1 MIDDIITNMMLYAK
15 NACLWA
21 LLNSETANPKPKPN
35 LSPNPK
41 VGSGLGL

>member
-1 MIDDIITNMMLYAK
+1 MINDIITNMMLYAK